1 MYLRCPDLPSKTE
14 PVIWK
19 LERETEQLTQ
29 FSDLKGK
36 VSSCAKILKQV
47 EGKSTV
53 GRYGSSMADTG
64 ENQILNIM

>member
-1 MYLRCPDLPSKTE
+1 MLLRCSGLPSKTE

>member
-1 MYLRCPDLPSKTE
+1 MYLRCPGLPSKTE

-19 LERETEQLTQ
+19 LEGETGQLTQ

-47 EGKSTV
+47 EGKSRVSTALV
-53 GRYGSSMADTG
+53 WQTLVRTRYRT
-64 ENQILNIM
+64 